1 MIIKFE
7 NKFTV
12 IFESTL
18 YSIHLG
24 YLCKMDSAIKRQQH
38 TPKKEKTRSI
48 TYRLPVKLVEAIE
61 AEAMNSNI
69 SHNVMARQILE
80 KYIQWDRFANKIGI
94 IPVPKKI
101 LDTLGIEMTSGE
113 INEIINVIKPVIK
126 DTVLFIKGKYDLK
139 RCIETL
145 EDYMR
150 ASGMK
155 SDHRIEGDMH
165 HFIIQHELGS
175 NWSIFTQQ
183 LLQEIFKEFLPDAK
197 MECQTTESTVIAS
210 IALGGDFSEHTY

>member
-1 MIIKFE
+1 ME
-7 NKFTV
+7 V
-12 IFESTL
+12 DST
-18 YSIHLG
+18 
-24 YLCKMDSAIKRQQH
+24 IKRQQH
-38 TPKKEKTRSI
+38 PTKKEKTRSV
-48 TYRLPVKLVEAIE
+48 TYRLPVKLVEEIE
-61 AEAMNSNI
+61 TEAMNKNI

-80 KYIQWDRFANKIGI
+80 KYIQWDRFADKIGI

-101 LDTLGIEMTSGE
+101 LDTLGIEMTSSE

-126 DTVLFIKGKYDLK
+126 DTLLFIKGKYDLK

-155 SDHRIEGDMH
+155 SDHRIEGNIH

-175 NWSIFTQQ
+175 NWSIFTEQ
-183 LLQEIFKEFLPDAK
+183 LLQEIFKEFMPESK
-197 MECQTTESTVIAS
+197 MKCQTTESTVIAS
-210 IALGGDFSEHTY
+210 IGLGSDFKEHNY

>member
-1 MIIKFE
+1 
-7 NKFTV
+7 
-12 IFESTL
+12 
-18 YSIHLG
+18 
-24 YLCKMDSAIKRQQH
+24 MDSTIKHQQYP
-38 TPKKEKTRSI
+38 TKKEKTRSV
-48 TYRLPVKLVEAIE
+48 TYRLPVKLVEEIE
-61 AEAMNSNI
+61 TEAMNKNI

-80 KYIQWDRFANKIGI
+80 KYIQWDRFADKIGI

-101 LDTLGIEMTSGE
+101 LDTLGIEMTPSE

-126 DTVLFIKGKYDLK
+126 DTVLFIKGEYDLK

-155 SDHRIEGDMH
+155 SDHRIEGNIH

-175 NWSIFTQQ
+175 NWSIFTEQ
-183 LLQEIFKEFLPDAK
+183 LLQEIFKEFMPESK
-197 MECQTTESTVIAS
+197 MKCQTTESTVIAS
-210 IALGGDFSEHTY
+210 IGLGSDFKEHNY

>member
-1 MIIKFE
+1 M
-7 NKFTV
+7 
-12 IFESTL
+12 
-18 YSIHLG
+18 
-24 YLCKMDSAIKRQQH
+24 
-38 TPKKEKTRSI
+38 KKEKTRSV
-48 TYRLPVKLVEAIE
+48 TYRLPVKLVEEIE
-61 AEAMNSNI
+61 TEAMNNNV

-101 LDTLGIEMTSGE
+101 LDILGIDMSAED
-113 INEIINVIKPVIK
+113 INEVINVIKPVIK
-126 DTVLFIKGKYDLK
+126 DTVLFIKGGYDLK

-155 SDHRIEGDMH
+155 SDHRVEGPLH

-175 NWSIFTQQ
+175 NWSKFTEQ
-183 LLQEIFKEFLPDAK
+183 LLQEIFHEFLPDVEMK
-197 MECQTTESTVIAS
+197 CESTETTVIATIS
-210 IALGGDFSEHTY
+210 LGEDFNEHEY

>member
-1 MIIKFE
+1 
-7 NKFTV
+7 
-12 IFESTL
+12 
-18 YSIHLG
+18 
-24 YLCKMDSAIKRQQH
+24 MDSTIKRQQH
-38 TPKKEKTRSI
+38 PHKKEKTRSV
-48 TYRLPVKLVEAIE
+48 TYRLPVKLVEEIE
-61 AEAMNSNI
+61 TEAMNKNI

-80 KYIQWDRFANKIGI
+80 KYVQWDRFAEKIGI

-101 LDTLGIEMTSGE
+101 LDTLGLEMTAE
-113 INEIINVIKPVIK
+113 EVNEIINVIKPVIK

-155 SDHRIEGDMH
+155 SDHRIEGEIH

-175 NWSIFTQQ
+175 NWSIFTEQ
-183 LLQEIFKEFLPDAK
+183 LLQEMFKEFLPETK
-197 MECQTTESTVIAS
+197 MKCETTESTIIAS
-210 IALGGDFSEHTY
+210 IALGSDFSEHEY